1 MTPKNISPPSDR
13 NQVLWLPLDSAR
25 LSSLLAEH
33 WREIDR
39 QKFGNKVRVELAKGI
54 EQRVET
60 VPPPRQGA
68 WAGRGRRSRS
78 GVSPLEPFRVHVA
91 LRG

>member
-13 NQVLWLPLDSAR
+13 NQVIWLPMDSAR
-25 LSSLLAEH
+25 HAALLAEH

-39 QKFGNKVRVELAKGI
+39 QKFGRTTRIELVRGI
-54 EQRVET
+54 EQRAEM

-68 WAGRGRRSRS
+68 WAGRGRRSATAS
-78 GVSPLEPFRVHVA
+78 VVEPYRVHLGA
-91 LRG
+91 GG

>member
-13 NQVLWLPLDSAR
+13 NQVLWLPLETSR
-25 LSSLLAEH
+25 HTSLLAEH

-39 QKFGNKVRVELAKGI
+39 QAFGNKVRVELAKVT
-54 EQRVET
+54 EKRVES

-68 WAGRGRRSRS
+68 WAGRGRRHS
-78 GVSPLEPFRVHVA
+78 VSAIEPFRVHVA

>member
-25 LSSLLAEH
+25 LSLLLADH

-54 EQRVET
+54 EQRVEM
-60 VPPPRQGA
+60 VAPPRQGA
-68 WAGRGRRSRS
+68 WAGRGRRSQTANTI
-78 GVSPLEPFRVHVA
+78 EPFRVHVA